1 MVTTSAYN
9 LKKIYSHT
17 IQIGMPIR
25 NDILKLYKNKYEP
38 IKNNGYIN
46 LLILGGS
53 QAATVLSYRLSKVIV
68 QLPLDIKKKI
78 IIFHQVKEEDT
89 LLVRKTYKKNKIKSN
104 VANFFN
110 DVSKYLKKTSLVISR
125 AGSSS
130 IHENAIAGIPAIYFP
145 INNSVGNHQY
155 HNALFFKNKK
165 AAWMFKEEDLDNGSF
180 LKFLSHVIT
189 NSTLLKL
196 YSINLKKLRR
206 EICKKTKRNYS
217 KI

>member
-1 MVTTSAYN
+1 M
-9 LKKIYSHT
+9 
-17 IQIGMPIR
+17 
-25 NDILKLYKNKYEP
+25 
-38 IKNNGYIN
+38 
-46 LLILGGS
+46 
-53 QAATVLSYRLSKVIV
+53 
-68 QLPLDIKKKI
+68 
-78 IIFHQVKEEDT
+78 
-89 LLVRKTYKKNKIKSN
+89 
-104 VANFFN
+104 
-110 DVSKYLKKTSLVISR
+110 VISR

-196 YSINLKKLRR
+196 YSINLKKLVKRS
-206 EICKKTKRNYS
+206 CKTKRNYS